1 MTDLFSALVEWN
13 IVLRQAGWIIP
24 ALIQVIFNRGTITR
38 ARVIEI
44 FLLYNIGVGGMITA
58 TSIIFHTLFADQTA
72 ESIGWAAGNPFQME
86 VGVASLAIG
95 IVGFF
100 GFWRRDFWLP
110 YIISKSIFAWGA
122 GLVHVA
128 DILENANFSPGN
140 AGAILYADFIL
151 PFISIALYI
160 LYHRSQADHTTMQKA
175 RSTS

>member
-110 YIISKSIFAWGA
+110 YIISKSIFGWGA

-128 DILENANFSPGN
+128 DILENANFSTRKC
-140 AGAILYADFIL
+140 
-151 PFISIALYI
+151 
-160 LYHRSQADHTTMQKA
+160 RSNPLCGFHLTLHFNCTVYPVSQ
-175 RSTS
+175 

>member
-1 MTDLFSALVEWN
+1 MTDLISALVEWN
-13 IVLRQAGWIIP
+13 FVIRQAGWIIP

-72 ESIGWAAGNPFQME
+72 ESIGWATGNPFQME

-100 GFWRRDFWLP
+100 DFWRTDFWLP
-110 YIISKSIFAWGA
+110 YIISKSIFGWGA

-128 DILENANFSPGN
+128 DILEKREFFTRKCRSNPLCGFHLALHFNCTVYPVSQKSSRSYN
-140 AGAILYADFIL
+140 YA
-151 PFISIALYI
+151 
-160 LYHRSQADHTTMQKA
+160 KG
-175 RSTS
+175 